1 MDADARGTPT
11 PNPSPQGG
19 GEFKH
24 RAFLLPPPRNR
35 GLPRLRIFTQRKS
48 GRPDLRRGRVGEGG
62 SPESLCPSGAPPP
75 TPKSEL
81 RLSRPRKGEGSPC
94 TVDF

>member
-24 RAFLLPPPRNR
+24 RAFLLPPRNR

-48 GRPDLRRGRVGEGG
+48 GRPDLRGGGLGRGVAPVALPEW
-62 SPESLCPSGAPPP
+62 SPTDP
-75 TPKSEL
+75 
-81 RLSRPRKGEGSPC
+81 
-94 TVDF
+94 